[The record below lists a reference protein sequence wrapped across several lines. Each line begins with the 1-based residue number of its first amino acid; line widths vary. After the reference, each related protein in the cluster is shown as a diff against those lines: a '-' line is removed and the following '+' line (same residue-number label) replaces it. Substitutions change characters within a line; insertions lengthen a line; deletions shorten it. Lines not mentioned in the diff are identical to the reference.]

1 MAREV
6 NIVLAKIIAEQR
18 GIPEAKGEEV
28 VKAMRS
34 ASQYQVCSALCSWIK
49 PILINCYRRMYGHD
63 RMANISVWRI

>member
-18 GIPEAKGEEV
+18 GVPEAKGEEV

-34 ASQYQVCSALCSWIK
+34 ASQYQVHTT
-49 PILINCYRRMYGHD
+49 LIFSGLPDKY
-63 RMANISVWRI
+63 

>member
-18 GIPEAKGEEV
+18 GVPEAKGEEV

-34 ASQYQVCSALCSWIK
+34 ASQYQVCNPSNFWIRR
-49 PILINCYRRMYGHD
+49 ILIVCDRRMYGHD
-63 RMANISVWRI
+63 RAADILVRRI